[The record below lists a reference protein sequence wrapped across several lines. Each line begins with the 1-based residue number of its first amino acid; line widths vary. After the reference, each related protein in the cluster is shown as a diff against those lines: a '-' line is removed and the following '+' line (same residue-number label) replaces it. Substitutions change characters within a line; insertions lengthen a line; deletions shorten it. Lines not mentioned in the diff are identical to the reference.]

1 MRSSPSTFPLSNP
14 EDRLMASERQEGLNV
29 LVVDDEEHIRVA
41 VERILRRLDCNVLQA
56 PDGEQ
61 ALSILEERDVAVVL
75 LDLKM
80 PGMDG
85 MEVHRRIRE
94 AGYRVQVII
103 ITGYATLETAIDAMK
118 QGAFDFIPKPFDKDH
133 LALVVERAL
142 NSIRLE
148 QERTRLEQDRE
159 RALLDLNTEK
169 SRIRTI
175 LESLPH
181 AVIVTN
187 TQGRIVLMNQTARQ
201 ILAGEES
208 HIGCEIGECLED
220 GELCELI
227 RSQSETD
234 RQEGSSYELQLGEDS
249 FYMVRTNPVLGE
261 DGECLGAVVVFGDIS
276 DLKVMDRL
284 KSEFVA
290 KVSHELRSPLS
301 TIHEQMA
308 LVLQD
313 MLEQEQPEKE
323 QRIISRAKEKTKG
336 MLSLIEDLLDLSR
349 VEAGSAFNDIQ
360 RVNLPELLR
369 SQVEFVRERAGEK
382 GQELVL
388 ESAGEEE
395 PEVMADPRALESVF
409 GNLVGNAVKYT
420 PEGGRV
426 SVRIGPVER
435 GRVRVEV
442 QDTGIGIGEEEQS
455 RIFERFYR
463 VKDKQTKN
471 ISGTGLGLPIV
482 KGILDDMDG
491 TISLRSQKGQGST
504 FSVSLPVTGS

>member
-1 MRSSPSTFPLSNP
+1 MAP
-14 EDRLMASERQEGLNV
+14 EPRDRLNV
-29 LVVDDEEHIRVA
+29 LVVDDEEHIRIA
-41 VERILRRLDCNVLQA
+41 VERILRRLDCGVLQA
-56 PDGEQ
+56 PDGER
-61 ALSILEERDVAVVL
+61 ALSILEEDEVAVVL

-80 PGMDG
+80 PGIDG
-85 MEVHRRIRE
+85 MEVHRRILE
-94 AGYRVQVII
+94 AGYNVQVII
-103 ITGYATLETAIDAMK
+103 ITGYATLETAIEAMK

-133 LALVVERAL
+133 LALVVDRAL
-142 NSIRLE
+142 NNIRLE
-148 QERTRLEQDRE
+148 HERTRLEQDRQ

-187 TQGRIVLMNQTARQ
+187 TQGRVVLMNQTARH

-208 HIGCEIGECLED
+208 PIGCEIGECLND

-227 RSQSETD
+227 RSQSGTAQ
-234 RQEGSSYELQLGEDS
+234 QEGISYELDLGDGS

-261 DGECLGAVVVFGDIS
+261 EGECLGAVVVFGDIS
-276 DLKVMDRL
+276 DLKRMDRL

-313 MLEQEQPEKE
+313 MLEHEQPEKE
-323 QRIISRAKEKTKG
+323 QRILSRAKEKTRG

-349 VEAGSAFNDIQ
+349 VEAGSAFNDVQ
-360 RVNLPELLR
+360 RVDLR
-369 SQVEFVRERAGEK
+369 EVIESQVDFLRDRAGEK

-388 ESAGEEE
+388 ETTGEERPVVE
-395 PEVMADPRALESVF
+395 ADPRALESVI

-420 PEGGRV
+420 PEEGRV
-426 SVRIGPVER
+426 SVRLGPVEQ
-435 GRVRVEV
+435 GRVRLEVE
-442 QDTGIGIGEEEQS
+442 DTGIGIDEKEQA
-455 RIFERFYR
+455 RVFERFYR

-482 KGILDDMDG
+482 KGILDDMG
-491 TISLRSQKGQGST
+491 GHISLRSQKGQGST
-504 FSVSLPVTGS
+504 FIVTLPVLRS

>member
-1 MRSSPSTFPLSNP
+1 MT
-14 EDRLMASERQEGLNV
+14 SEREEELNV

-56 PDGEQ
+56 PDGER

-103 ITGYATLETAIDAMK
+103 ITGYATLETAIEAMK

-133 LALVVERAL
+133 LALVVDRAL

-201 ILAGEES
+201 ILEAEES

-227 RSQSETD
+227 RNQSETA
-234 RQEGSSYELQLGEDS
+234 RQEGSSFELQLDEDS
-249 FYMVRTNPVLGE
+249 FYMVRTNPVLGD
-261 DGECLGAVVVFGDIS
+261 DGECLGSVVVFGDIS

-313 MLEQEQPEKE
+313 MLEHEQPEKE

-360 RVNLPELLR
+360 RVNLLESLQ
-369 SQVEFVRERAGEK
+369 SQVEFVRERAEEK

-388 ESAGEEE
+388 ESAGEE

-426 SVRIGPVER
+426 EVRIGPVEQ

-442 QDTGIGIGEEEQS
+442 EDTGIGIGEEEQS

-482 KGILDDMDG
+482 KGILDDMG
-491 TISLRSQKGQGST
+491 GSISLRSQKGQGST
-504 FSVSLPVTGS
+504 FSVILPVTGS